1 VLPHLANV
9 ALDEVERVADE
20 LWLRVRVRAERV
32 SCPRCLAGSSRVHGR
47 YRRRLIDT
55 ALGGLRVVVELVVR
69 RFRCAEPGCA
79 VVTLPAATRPSAT
92 TCARCARPAAP
103 RPRRP
108 RHRRSAQCPAGSS
121 PTPTR
126 LDADDT
132 AALKKIL
139 ERSPP
144 LAATAAHVT
153 GFAEML
159 LERHGNRLDAWI
171 TTVEAD
177 DQPDLHRF
185 THGLRRDHA
194 AVLAGLT
201 EPHSSGIVE
210 GNVNRIKTIK
220 DRCTAAPA
228 STYSANA
235 SYSPDDQGWGRKDH
249 KISARSTASRHSHP
263 GDLTP
268 EAPGNLDGNPARA
281 VRCVARAVQSRNIR
295 MLEEL
300 AICRRG
306 AARVRR
312 CR

>member
-1 VLPHLANV
+1 LPHLANV

-153 GFAEML
+153 GFAEMS
-159 LERHGNRLDAWI
+159 RP
-171 TTVEAD
+171 TTS
-177 DQPDLHRF
+177 P
-185 THGLRRDHA
+185 T
-194 AVLAGLT
+194 
-201 EPHSSGIVE
+201 
-210 GNVNRIKTIK
+210 
-220 DRCTAAPA
+220 CTASPTACAATTPPSSPDSPNPTAPA
-228 STYSANA
+228 SSKAT
-235 SYSPDDQGWGRKDH
+235 
-249 KISARSTASRHSHP
+249 STASKRSKTGVRP
-263 GDLTP
+263 RQLRPTP
-268 EAPGNLDGNPARA
+268 QTRPTRQMIKAGVGRITRSAPDPQQAAIATRGTSPLRPRA
-281 VRCVARAVQSRNIR
+281 TSMGI
-295 MLEEL
+295 
-300 AICRRG
+300 RRG
-306 AARVRR
+306 R
-312 CR
+312 CGVSREPFKAEIYGC